1 MITIIPSVSV
11 VSVVVLAVVTEVG
24 VGVGSALPIVIM
36 PSAKIEMES
45 KKVKA
50 TDAKSLF
57 SFFMVFP
64 D

>member
-1 MITIIPSVSV
+1 MPSVSV

-24 VGVGSALPIVIM
+24 VGVGSVLMGNMI
-36 PSAKIEMES
+36 PSPANVEAES
-45 KKVKA
+45 KRHK
-50 TDAKSLF
+50 TDDAKSLF